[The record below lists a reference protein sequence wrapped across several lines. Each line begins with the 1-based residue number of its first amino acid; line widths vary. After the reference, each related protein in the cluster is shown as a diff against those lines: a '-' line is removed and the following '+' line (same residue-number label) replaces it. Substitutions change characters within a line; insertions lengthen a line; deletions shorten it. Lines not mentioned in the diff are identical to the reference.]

1 MSIDGKNNGFMMLA
15 AALAKRYGIA
25 GDDADKFVGM
35 MFDVMLEGIEQD
47 GIVKVKGLGTF
58 KLASVSARE
67 SVDVNTGERILI
79 DSRNRISFVPDTVLR
94 DRVNSPFAQF
104 ETVALNEGVDFSV
117 IGNEDE
123 PVSNEDEPVSNED
136 EPVSNENEPVSN
148 ENEPVS
154 NEDEP
159 VSNEDEPVS
168 NEDEPVSNGGESI
181 KNEDDE
187 SINNEDDE
195 SINNE
200 DDATGKEYNP
210 TKDVEGDA
218 DKVAAY
224 ETSDVSEGLTS
235 SELSQVDEEQER
247 NEDTSHP
254 ITIVA
259 NKLTDASNQL
269 STASSKLSD
278 VSDKLTT
285 ASERLSDSSYRLS
298 DSSQRLSDSSQHLSE
313 TSQQTAEPSESKKLS
328 DALAIANDLRKQ
340 VFEMKEK
347 SFSYTGENRKLKNV
361 NIRLQHS
368 MRRLRIWLWSLVA
381 VVVILLVATG
391 VEGYFL
397 FSVHD
402 STPHRQLQHD
412 GTKHE
417 SENGNFAGQM
427 PRTTR
432 SNDASYSQDKRQS
445 DQSQLDNLN
454 QPTNDDRSARDDSR
468 SSSHPSTVKIS
479 SPGSSNEMPDGAT
492 KDKTNMNVQVKSA
505 TSKSSDYDSDP
516 RVRTGAY
523 RIVGVA
529 QTVVARKGQTLASI
543 SRTYL
548 GEGMEC
554 YVEALNGREV
564 AEGEKVKIPKLELK
578 KKRTS
583 K

>member
-35 MFDVMLEGIEQD
+35 MFDVILEGIEQD

-58 KLASVSARE
+58 KLAPVSARE

-79 DSRNRISFVPDTVLR
+79 DSRNKITFVPDTVLR

-104 ETVALNEGVDFSV
+104 ETVALNEGVDFSA
-117 IGNEDE
+117 INNDE
-123 PVSNEDEPVSNED
+123 
-136 EPVSNENEPVSN
+136 
-148 ENEPVS
+148 
-154 NEDEP
+154 
-159 VSNEDEPVS
+159 
-168 NEDEPVSNGGESI
+168 ESI
-181 KNEDDE
+181 SNDEE
-187 SINNEDDE
+187 SINNEE
-195 SINNE
+195 GYVAINNE
-200 DDATGKEYNP
+200 DDTTAKEDNL
-210 TKDVEGDA
+210 TKDVESDA
-218 DKVAAY
+218 DEVAVS
-224 ETSDVSEGLTS
+224 ETSDVSDGLTS
-235 SELSQVDEEQER
+235 SELSQIDDAIADEPDKQEGRKEQEK
-247 NEDTSHP
+247 NEDASYVSHP

-298 DSSQRLSDSSQHLSE
+298 DSSQRLSE

-368 MRRLRIWLWSLVA
+368 LRRLRIWLWSLVA

-397 FSVHD
+397 FSVND
-402 STPHRQLQHD
+402 SMPHRQLQHD

-417 SENGNFAGQM
+417 SENGNVAGQM
-427 PRTTR
+427 PRTMR
-432 SNDASYSQDKRQS
+432 SNDASDTQDKRQS
-445 DQSQLDNLN
+445 DPSQLDNLN
-454 QPTNDDRSARDDSR
+454 QPTNDDRSARDESR

-564 AEGEKVKIPKLELK
+564 AEGDKVKIPKLELK

>member
-35 MFDVMLEGIEQD
+35 MFDVMFEGIEQD

-58 KLASVSARE
+58 KLAPVSARE

-79 DSRNRISFVPDTVLR
+79 DSRNKITFVPDTVLR

-104 ETVALNEGVDFSV
+104 ETVVLNEGVDFSA
-117 IGNEDE
+117 I
-123 PVSNEDEPVSNED
+123 SNDD
-136 EPVSNENEPVSN
+136 
-148 ENEPVS
+148 
-154 NEDEP
+154 
-159 VSNEDEPVS
+159 
-168 NEDEPVSNGGESI
+168 ESI
-181 KNEDDE
+181 SNDEE
-187 SINNEDDE
+187 SINNEEEDVA
-195 SINNE
+195 INNE
-200 DDATGKEYNP
+200 DDATAKEDNL
-210 TKDVEGDA
+210 TKDVESDA
-218 DKVAAY
+218 DEVVVS
-224 ETSDVSEGLTS
+224 ETSDVSDGLTS
-235 SELSQVDEEQER
+235 SELSQIDDAIVDEPDKQEGRKEQEK
-247 NEDTSHP
+247 NEDASYVSHP

-298 DSSQRLSDSSQHLSE
+298 DSSQRLSDSSQHLSDSSQHLSE

-368 MRRLRIWLWSLVA
+368 LRRLRIWLWSLVA
-381 VVVILLVATG
+381 VVVILLFATG

-397 FSVHD
+397 FSVND

-417 SENGNFAGQM
+417 SENGNVAGQM
-427 PRTTR
+427 PRTMR
-432 SNDASYSQDKRQS
+432 SNDASDSQDKRQS

-454 QPTNDDRSARDDSR
+454 QPTNDDRSARDESR